1 MRVISQ
7 DYDVDLDYETSN
19 FSIKDLGQEGA
30 EIIAYNNGLSFI
42 MATYSDIIKAKKA
55 FIEMSK
61 KFSMYFININSG
73 DNKGYSMITDEI
85 NYIPDKQFERIEVK
99 EIHNLIYVFPEE
111 KTSIDRNDTDE

>member
-30 EIIAYNNGLSFI
+30 EIIAYNNGLSFV
-42 MATYSDIIKAKKA
+42 MATYSDIVKAKKA

-61 KFSMYFININSG
+61 KFSMYFINIDSG
-73 DNKGYSMITDEI
+73 ENKGHSMITDEI
-85 NYIPDKQFERIEVK
+85 NYIQDKQFERIEVK
-99 EIHNLIYVFPEE
+99 EIHNLTYVFPEE
-111 KTSIDRNDTDE
+111 KTDRNKTDE